1 MLHNRLLF
9 KKIFLSFLDEIP
21 DDKLEGFPPQKG
33 QTTLYTQKEQN
44 GQNYRLDKQGL
55 TSDKHHNL
63 QIQANK
69 QAKSTSVRKQAP
81 STVATVLVLEGSDP
95 AVTPDQ
101 VRDAFKKSYNND
113 GSVVKLGTPPKPE
126 TEKNNK
132 Q

>member
-1 MLHNRLLF
+1 MS

-21 DDKLEGFPPQKG
+21 DDKLEGFPPRTG
-33 QTTLYTQKEQN
+33 QITLYTQKEQN

-95 AVTPDQ
+95 AVTPGQ

-126 TEKNNK
+126 TEKNTK
-132 Q
+132 